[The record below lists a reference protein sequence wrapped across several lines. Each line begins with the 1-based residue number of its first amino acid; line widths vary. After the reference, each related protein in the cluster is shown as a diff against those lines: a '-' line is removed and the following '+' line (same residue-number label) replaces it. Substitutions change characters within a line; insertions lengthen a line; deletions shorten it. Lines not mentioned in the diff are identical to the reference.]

1 MFKWFIRLL
10 LDSEAQ
16 EIGRVWAA
24 VTVIAYYVNWQPMPP
39 SYMTL
44 LVWSLVVCVQRSN
57 QTIL

>member
-1 MFKWFIRLL
+1 MVFVFIPLF

-16 EIGRVWAA
+16 EIGTVWAA

-44 LVWSLVVCVQRSN
+44 LVWSFSGMCA
-57 QTIL
+57 TF